1 MMKKM
6 ITLASLAFMLMAAP
20 ASMQAQ
26 NIVNTDAKVDAK
38 AAKKAERNDSN
49 KKRRQPRKRLRLQNL
64 LPRRQQMPL

>member
-1 MMKKM
+1 MKKM

-38 AAKKAERNDSN
+38 AAKKAE
-49 KKRRQPRKRLRLQNL
+49 KE
-64 LPRRQQMPL
+64 